1 MRTFGSHLADPGV
14 LVYVLLL
21 RAWVLRL
28 AVRGRW
34 HRDGRTDDTD
44 HHLYDRLRR
53 CQDRASRDATSGM
66 HGAMAEIPRNR
77 RRWVLPAALVAVGV
91 LKMVIGSFRQGDYA
105 SAVWLQLGSAL
116 ALFGPLYGAQRMLER
131 GSPSE
136 SPRLL
141 VVRYRRAGE

>member
-1 MRTFGSHLADPGV
+1 VELTSLLEDLRIHLADPGV

-21 RAWVLRL
+21 RAWVVRL
-28 AVRGRW
+28 AVRARR
-34 HRDGRTDDTD
+34 HRDGVTDDTD

-53 CQDRASRDATSGM
+53 CHDRASRDATGGM
-66 HGAMAEIPRNR
+66 HGGDGGIPRNR
-77 RRWVLPAALVAVGV
+77 RRWVLPAALVVVGV
-91 LKMVIGSFRQGDYA
+91 LMMVIGSFRQGDYA

-136 SPRLL
+136 SPGSSL
-141 VVRYRRAGE
+141 